1 MPGQRWLLIRFME
14 GVAIVRYRTH
24 VLGIVITQ
32 VIYQVI
38 NQVIT
43 QVNITL
49 TSILT
54 SIIPKTVL
62 LYFLIINR
70 SSGNYKYGYSGAN
83 QSQNL
88 IATSC

>member
-62 LYFLIINR
+62 LYFLILEMEMAPRREASIVADSWKER
-70 SSGNYKYGYSGAN
+70 
-83 QSQNL
+83 
-88 IATSC
+88 